1 MHIMHMSRPL
11 NEPTDAHNVSG
22 MSDTLDEKRDVR
34 VPLLLTKSEAAELDR
49 WRRAREIDTRND
61 ALREMMRRAMGIS
74 ADAGSE
80 HAA

>member
-1 MHIMHMSRPL
+1 MMHMSRGL
-11 NEPTDAHNVSG
+11 NEDHPAHNVSG
-22 MSDTLDEKRDVR
+22 MSDTLDEKRSVR

-61 ALREMMRRAMGIS
+61 ALREMMRRAMGVPTG
-74 ADAGSE
+74 ADNE